1 MKLHSEKSIYHL
13 YNFAQ
18 VLWLM
23 LFNFTNTFLHVELI
37 HSVVSILIK
46 DVKWYTAYNIIP

>member
-13 YNFAQ
+13 YNI
-18 VLWLM
+18 VLWFM

-37 HSVVSILIK
+37 HIVASILIK
-46 DVKWYTAYNIIP
+46 DAIKYIAYDIIP